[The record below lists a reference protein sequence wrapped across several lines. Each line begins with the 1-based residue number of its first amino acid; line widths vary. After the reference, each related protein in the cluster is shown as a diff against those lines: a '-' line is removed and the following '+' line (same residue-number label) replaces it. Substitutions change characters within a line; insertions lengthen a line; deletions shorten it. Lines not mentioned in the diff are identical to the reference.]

1 MSCRKI
7 LDDFDAADTEDDE
20 EEETNSDTSSDHEH
34 HHHVSGNQLI
44 SNYSKII
51 VDTINKMITRLKS
64 EENDEN
70 SLK

>member
-7 LDDFDAADTEDDE
+7 LDDFDAADTGDD
-20 EEETNSDTSSDHEH
+20 EEETNSDTSSSDHEH
-34 HHHVSGNQLI
+34 HHVSGHQLI

>member
-20 EEETNSDTSSDHEH
+20 EETNSDTSSDHDHE